1 MVSHWVGKV
10 VKIELLSGKYYKGTV
25 EKDDDNFLEIIDIN
39 GNWVTISKAACA
51 FIQEVSQ

>member
-1 MVSHWVGKV
+1 MVSELVGKV

-25 EKDDDNFLEIIDIN
+25 EKEDENFLEIIDIN
-39 GNWVTISKAACA
+39 GNFVKINKAACA